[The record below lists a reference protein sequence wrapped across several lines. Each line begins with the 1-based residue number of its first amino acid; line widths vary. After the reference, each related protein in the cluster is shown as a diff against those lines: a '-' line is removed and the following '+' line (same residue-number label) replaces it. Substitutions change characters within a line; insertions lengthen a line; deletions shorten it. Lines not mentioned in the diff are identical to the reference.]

1 VEKIIKEILTES
13 IGIKSR
19 ILSDSS
25 LLSMIEKMS
34 LVIIEAYRKKKKVVL
49 FGNGGSAAD
58 AQHIAGEL
66 VNQFEL
72 ERVALPAIA
81 LTTDTS
87 VLTSIANDCG
97 YSRVFARQVEALV
110 DEGDV
115 VVGISTSGS
124 SRNVVEGLKVAKQK
138 KAKTL
143 GFTGRNGGYVAKI
156 VDFALKVP
164 SGDTPRIQEAH
175 IAIFHIICH
184 LVERELF
191 GHKNE
196 G

>member
-1 VEKIIKEILTES
+1 MEKIIKEILTES
-13 IGIKSR
+13 IGIKNR
-19 ILSDSS
+19 ILSDAS

-72 ERVALPAIA
+72 ERAALPAIA

-87 VLTSIANDCG
+87 VLTSIANDCD

-143 GFTGRNGGYVAKI
+143 GFTGRNGGYVARI

-164 SGDTPRIQEAH
+164 SGDTPRIQEVH

-191 GHKNE
+191 YHKNE